1 MKTKIYVY
9 TTIIALIISGV
20 AMFIDYR
27 FSLGVLLASAF
38 SVINLYLLSMTMKT
52 VLKNGDPSGMGLFM
66 GVNIVRFGLLAL
78 VIYVAIKNPEI
89 FNIFGVT
96 LGFTLFLISLF
107 IDGIK
112 AKES

>member
-9 TTIIALIISGV
+9 TTIIALLISGV

-38 SVINLYLLSMTMKT
+38 SVINLYLLSMTMKA
-52 VLKNGDPSGMGLFM
+52 VLKNGDPNGVGLFM
-66 GVNIVRFGLLAL
+66 GVNIIRFGLLAL
-78 VIYVAIKNPEI
+78 VIFIAIKNPQI

-107 IDGIK
+107 VDGIK